1 MYFFAVV
8 AEALSND
15 MELLESGLQEGKVL
29 VPKAID
35 ADDEDNPGP
44 TDDESDDDDEVSA
57 HIFGDGL

>member
-1 MYFFAVV
+1 
-8 AEALSND
+8 
-15 MELLESGLQEGKVL
+15 MELLESGLQEGKIL

-57 HIFGDGL
+57 HVWMDCESVEPWRV